1 MCLII
6 TIIVLIDNDIVNA
19 VENDIKTYKS
29 YVDMEFGFY
38 RVIDITTLKPT
49 NYEGRTL
56 TINLGDTVT
65 WINDDNNGSITIISE
80 EDIWNAEDSFLG
92 NEDTFSYTFENPGK
106 YIIYIQEDPTI
117 RQTILVNDTVEND
130 QSDNIEDITGG
141 NIIYDD
147 TNIEEMTGDNI
158 THDDTNNNENN
169 ISINNSFVT
178 KTDNNENNISINNS
192 FVTKTDNKDHNIF
205 KFIEIIIIILMVFC
219 IRIISVLMIYRLGKI
234 LK

>member
-49 NYEGRTL
+49 KYEGRTL
-56 TINLGDTVT
+56 TIDLGDTVT

-158 THDDTNNNENN
+158 THNDTNIEEMTGDNITHDDTN
-169 ISINNSFVT
+169 
-178 KTDNNENNISINNS
+178 NNENNISINNS